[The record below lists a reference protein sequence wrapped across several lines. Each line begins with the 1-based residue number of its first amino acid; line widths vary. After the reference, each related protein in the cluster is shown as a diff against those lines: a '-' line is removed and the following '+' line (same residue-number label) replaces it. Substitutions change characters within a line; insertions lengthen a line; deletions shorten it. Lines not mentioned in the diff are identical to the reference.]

1 MLPVPRNTIHA
12 GRDRSRLLSLARRG
26 ALVFEDNGAAIL
38 VETKR
43 VYAAVRGGE
52 LGR

>member
-1 MLPVPRNTIHA
+1 MSSCSPSPEQVIEI
-12 GRDRSRLLSLARRG
+12 GG
-26 ALVFEDNGAAIL
+26 ALVFEDNGAATL